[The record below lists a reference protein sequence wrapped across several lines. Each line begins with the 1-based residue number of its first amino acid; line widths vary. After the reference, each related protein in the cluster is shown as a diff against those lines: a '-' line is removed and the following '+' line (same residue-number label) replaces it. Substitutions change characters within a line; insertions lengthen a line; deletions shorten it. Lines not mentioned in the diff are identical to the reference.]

1 MTTKIIVADD
11 SQTIQKVI
19 KITFG
24 NRKYDL
30 GPCLSEAEL
39 FEKLND
45 DISLVLL
52 DFSLSETKSGYE
64 LGKEVKAKNAGVPI
78 MALLGTFDT
87 VDEDSFKSSGYSD
100 KVVKPFETEKF
111 INKCEDLIEN
121 GGAEYITEDS
131 EDEEFGGWDINSPE
145 VEETYEEPSEA
156 EEYVEEVAVEN
167 SNELSQELGG
177 WGFSGPDL
185 QGSDVTN
192 TYEEFP
198 PVIEGGEEVQTVEA
212 VQEEGG
218 DFASKFLSAENLISE
233 AELDHDLD
241 QAFENTFDGDIV
253 EEAEPQETNDIQIQA
268 AGPLTSM
275 SIEELEAG
283 TEADAFWSVDE
294 DLSDSETMIE
304 PMAEMPVQDVVEEIE
319 DEPLVEAV
327 EQTLQHVETSTT
339 AAKME
344 DLPADLEAKIR
355 GDLEPIV
362 EKYVQDYCK
371 ERVEKVVWEIIP
383 DLAENLIRRELKEI
397 SKKVLQSM
405 DN

>member
-24 NRKYDL
+24 SRKYEL
-30 GPCLSEAEL
+30 IPCLSEAEL
-39 FEKLND
+39 FENLSND
-45 DISLVLL
+45 TSLVLL

-64 LGKEVKAKNAGVPI
+64 LGTEVKAKNAGVPI

-87 VDEDSFKSSGYSD
+87 VDEDSFRASGYSD

-111 INKCEDLIEN
+111 INKCEDLIAN
-121 GGAEYITEDS
+121 GGVEYVNEDS
-131 EDEEFGGWDINSPE
+131 AEEEEISGWDINSPQIEE
-145 VEETYEEPSEA
+145 VEEVEVETEDYSP
-156 EEYVEEVAVEN
+156 VEETS

-192 TYEEFP
+192 NYEEYP
-198 PVIEGGEEVQTVEA
+198 PVIEAQADASDDELED
-212 VQEEGG
+212 GG

-241 QAFENTFDGDIV
+241 QAFENTFDGDLPA
-253 EEAEPQETNDIQIQA
+253 EEENQGHMGMKA
-268 AGPLTSM
+268 AAPLSSM

-294 DLSDSETMIE
+294 ELSQ
-304 PMAEMPVQDVVEEIE
+304 PVEEYTEEVVEQVEEVEI
-319 DEPLVEAV
+319 DEPAVVEAV
-327 EQTLQHVETSTT
+327 AETLQHVEQKSP
-339 AAKME
+339 AMME
-344 DLPADLEAKIR
+344 DLPVDLEAKIR
-355 GDLEPIV
+355 GDIEPIV
-362 EKYVQDYCK
+362 EKYVQEYCK

>member
-30 GPCLSEAEL
+30 VPCLTEAEL
-39 FEKLND
+39 LDNLSD

-64 LGKEVKAKNAGVPI
+64 LGKLVKSKNAGVPI

-87 VDEDSFKSSGYSD
+87 VDEDSFRASGYSD

-121 GGAEYITEDS
+121 GGLEYSTQE
-131 EDEEFGGWDINSPE
+131 EDEDEYGDWDINSPD
-145 VEETYEEPSEA
+145 VEEYTDENESDESDYDNAQEES
-156 EEYVEEVAVEN
+156 

-177 WGFSGPDL
+177 WGFNGADL

-198 PVIEGGEEVQTVEA
+198 PVIEDEPAQA
-212 VQEEGG
+212 DGG

-241 QAFENTFDGDIV
+241 QAFENTFDGD
-253 EEAEPQETNDIQIQA
+253 EPQEDSAPVEMNIQA

-275 SIEELEAG
+275 SIEELESQSD
-283 TEADAFWSVDE
+283 ADAFWSVDE
-294 DLSDSETMIE
+294 DAISDEDEVGEITQEYSGPFDGDI
-304 PMAEMPVQDVVEEIE
+304 VEEEEE
-319 DEPLVEAV
+319 DEPSLVEAV
-327 EQTLQHVETSTT
+327 EQTLQHVEQSSTAT
-339 AAKME
+339 KME

-362 EKYVQDYCK
+362 EKYVQEYCK

-383 DLAENLIRRELKEI
+383 DLAENLIKRELKEI
-397 SKKVLQSM
+397 SKKVLKSM